1 MTVVYFLIGV
11 ILLAAVL
18 AVILVIFGKKWE
30 KDFQPRLDESLNK
43 ASLDFSDKQGKSNT
57 EINEKIT
64 EKIGNLQQSLAERLG
79 RIDEAQNNLN
89 QLNNQV
95 ISLKKVLEGN
105 QTRGRFGEMQLKM
118 LLESTFGNT
127 KGIYA
132 EQYAIKGESV
142 RPDAVIF
149 LPEPE
154 KLLCIDSKFPFAEYQ
169 ELFKEDVT
177 EERKNSLKT
186 AFRAAVKSHITTIK
200 NKYIIEG
207 ETSPYAVMFIPND
220 GIFYYIHVEMYE
232 LSEYARSVGVI
243 LSSPGTLQP
252 ILATISSFWREYR
265 RNENLQEISKQIK
278 DLKTAFKVFGDSW
291 GPFSN
296 SFDSAYEKKVKVQ
309 EELARLQTKLDKIV
323 KAETEE

>member
-1 MTVVYFLIGV
+1 MDIYTLIFF
-11 ILLAAVL
+11 A
-18 AVILVIFGKKWE
+18 LVIGAAIAFAIISSKRLEKKLQDQTDKELYQKLLDSGLENVNKNIGDLRSYVGERFGKIE
-30 KDFQPRLDESLNK
+30 
-43 ASLDFSDKQGKSNT
+43 
-57 EINEKIT
+57 
-64 EKIGNLQQSLAERLG
+64 
-79 RIDEAQNNLN
+79 EAQNNVKDLGSAVN
-89 QLNNQV
+89 E
-95 ISLKKVLEGN
+95 LKTVLRGN
-105 QTRGRFGEMQLKM
+105 QTRGRYGEMQLKM
-118 LLESTFGNT
+118 LLENTFGNT

-232 LSEYARSVGVI
+232 LAEYARSVDVI

-278 DLKTAFKVFGDSW
+278 DLKTAFKVFADSW

-296 SFDSAYEKKVKVQ
+296 AFDTAYERKSKVQ
-309 EELARLQTKLDKIV
+309 DELSRLQAKLDKIV

>member
-1 MTVVYFLIGV
+1 MDIYSLVFIAIIIVAAIFFVYLSKRTDKKLQEQTEKELQQKLLEDAAINNLRKDIGDFRSYV
-11 ILLAAVL
+11 TERFGKIEAAQSNVKDLGSAVNDLKAVL
-18 AVILVIFGKKWE
+18 
-30 KDFQPRLDESLNK
+30 R
-43 ASLDFSDKQGKSNT
+43 
-57 EINEKIT
+57 
-64 EKIGNLQQSLAERLG
+64 
-79 RIDEAQNNLN
+79 
-89 QLNNQV
+89 
-95 ISLKKVLEGN
+95 GN
-105 QTRGRFGEMQLKM
+105 QTRGRYGEMQLKM
-118 LLESTFGNT
+118 LLENTFGNT

-149 LPEPE
+149 LPEPD
-154 KLLCIDSKFPFAEYQ
+154 KLLCIDSKFPFAEYE
-169 ELFKEDVT
+169 ELFKEDVS
-177 EERKNSLKT
+177 EERKNALKT

-232 LSEYARSVGVI
+232 LAEYARSVGVI
-243 LSSPGTLQP
+243 ISSPGTLQP

-278 DLKTAFKVFGDSW
+278 ELKTAFKVFGDSW

-296 SFDSAYEKKVKVQ
+296 AFDQAYSKKLKVQ
-309 EELARLQTKLDKIV
+309 EELTRLNAKLDKIV
-323 KAETEE
+323 KAEAEE

>member
-1 MTVVYFLIGV
+1 MDIYTLIFL
-11 ILLAAVL
+11 A
-18 AVILVIFGKKWE
+18 LVIGAAIFFVCYSKRLGNKIQEQTDKELQQKLLEDAAINNLRKDIGDFRSYVTESFGKIE
-30 KDFQPRLDESLNK
+30 
-43 ASLDFSDKQGKSNT
+43 
-57 EINEKIT
+57 
-64 EKIGNLQQSLAERLG
+64 
-79 RIDEAQNNLN
+79 EAQNNVKDLGSAVN
-89 QLNNQV
+89 E
-95 ISLKKVLEGN
+95 LKTVLRGN
-105 QTRGRFGEMQLKM
+105 QTRGRYGEMQLKM
-118 LLESTFGNT
+118 LLENTFSNT

-207 ETSPYAVMFIPND
+207 ETSPYAVMFLPND
-220 GIFYYIHVEMYE
+220 GIFYYIHVELYD
-232 LSEYARSVGVI
+232 LAEYARSVGVI

-296 SFDSAYEKKVKVQ
+296 SFDQAYERKVKVQ

>member
-1 MTVVYFLIGV
+1 MEIYTLIFFALV
-11 ILLAAVL
+11 IGAAVFFMIYSSKRL
-18 AVILVIFGKKWE
+18 EKKLQEQTDKELQQKLLESGLENLNKNIGDLRSYVGERFGKIE
-30 KDFQPRLDESLNK
+30 
-43 ASLDFSDKQGKSNT
+43 
-57 EINEKIT
+57 
-64 EKIGNLQQSLAERLG
+64 
-79 RIDEAQNNLN
+79 EAQNNVKDLGSAVN
-89 QLNNQV
+89 E
-95 ISLKKVLEGN
+95 LKTVLRGN
-105 QTRGRFGEMQLKM
+105 QTRGRYGEMQLKM
-118 LLESTFGNT
+118 LLENTFANT
-127 KGIYA
+127 KGIYS

-232 LSEYARSVGVI
+232 LAEYARSVGVI
-243 LSSPGTLQP
+243 ISSPGTLQP

-278 DLKTAFKVFGDSW
+278 DLKTAFKVFGESW

-296 SFDSAYEKKVKVQ
+296 AFDTAYERKVKVQ
-309 EELARLQTKLDKIV
+309 DELSRLQAKLDKIV